1 MKRITAVLRT
11 SEVTEVRRA
20 IFAAGGNRVVIAI
33 VPHRPGA
40 IGLVDW
46 HCGTPRAARGDHVR
60 LSVTVDDGRSEEVVS
75 AIIAS
80 AHTGMIEKIA
90 FLPAKPAHK
99 PGHMSC
105 DILAECA
112 A

>member
-11 SEVTEVRRA
+11 SEITEVRRA
-20 IFAAGGNRVVIAI
+20 IFAAGGNRVVVTV

-40 IGLVDW
+40 IELVDW
-46 HCGTPRAARGDHVR
+46 YCGTPNAARSDHVR

-90 FLPAKPAHK
+90 FLPAKASP
-99 PGHMSC
+99 MSC